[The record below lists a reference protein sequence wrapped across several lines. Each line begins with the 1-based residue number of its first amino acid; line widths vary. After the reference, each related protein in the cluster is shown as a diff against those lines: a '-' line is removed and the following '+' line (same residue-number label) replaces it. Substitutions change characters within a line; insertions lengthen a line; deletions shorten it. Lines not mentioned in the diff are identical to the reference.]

1 MRKIFRYFEPAWQG
15 TDGKV
20 SVRAILAIAFSV
32 DFMRNLSHAV
42 YKWDIGR
49 TMEGLSLVL
58 GIEAGLIVA
67 LLGIS
72 ALQNAQAFAITT
84 KTEAQITQNQQVI
97 DSQKT
102 ITTDNGN

>member
-32 DFMRNLSHAV
+32 DFIRNLSHAV
-42 YKWDIGR
+42 YKWEAGR
-49 TMEGLSLVL
+49 SLDSL
-58 GIEAGLIVA
+58 GMLLTIEAGLIVA
-67 LLGIS
+67 LLGLTT
-72 ALQNAQAFAITT
+72 LQNTQAFAVTT